1 MWASRCLLDNNR
13 SIKIVYDSY
22 LLVNNWLGS
31 GSSVIFCTGD
41 TKTDTDIYQPL
52 KSGSMCVAI
61 NLDQLKIP
69 CSSEIDDHR
78 FGYLALPSKT
88 TTIILIH
95 CHTGIPWLRWSYTW
109 QHPKNNER
117 KDSSSRNRKN
127 YL

>member
-41 TKTDTDIYQPL
+41 TKTDTDIHQPL

-61 NLDQLKIP
+61 NLEQLKIP
-69 CSSEIDDHR
+69 CSAEIDGHR

-88 TTIILIH
+88 RAILSPSFIAAAEF
-95 CHTGIPWLRWSYTW
+95 CGFAGFTLGSIPGITS
-109 QHPKNNER
+109 ER
-117 KDSSSRNRKN
+117 KAIIP
-127 YL
+127 